1 MDECGLDIRALAG
14 KLVRTHGKDA
24 PLVARQWCRCAQKA
38 GETARF
44 AAWVKIERLVK
55 KILSINELNDKLE
68 RDCQIVRRSLA
79 RRDGGPATPSDADL
93 TPPPTLPRDQAAE

>member
-1 MDECGLDIRALAG
+1 MEKCALDIRALAG

-38 GETARF
+38 GESARF
-44 AAWVKIERLVK
+44 AAWVKVERLAK
-55 KILSINELNDKLE
+55 KILSIKDLNEKLE

-79 RRDGGPATPSDADL
+79 ARGTDAAVNR
-93 TPPPTLPRDQAAE
+93 PRKLPRDQAAE